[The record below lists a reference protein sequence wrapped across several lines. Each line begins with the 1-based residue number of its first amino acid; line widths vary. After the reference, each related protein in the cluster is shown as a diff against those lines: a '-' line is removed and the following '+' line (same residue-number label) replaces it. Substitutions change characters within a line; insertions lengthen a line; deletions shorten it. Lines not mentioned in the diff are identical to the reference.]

1 LEIKI
6 VRNVLEKNKKLADDV
21 RDILRTKKRTM
32 FNFMS
37 SPGAGK
43 TLLLEKLIPELLLRN
58 CKVGV
63 IEGDVA
69 TLNDSIRLQHTGVPI
84 VQINTEKFGSLCH
97 LGSNVVLAALEQ
109 MLDDNIDLVIVENV
123 GNLVCPG
130 EYDTGSDVNIVIV
143 SVTEGE
149 DKPLKYPRI
158 FQKTD
163 LAIINKIDIA
173 EACSTDIGLIK
184 ENINKVAPQN
194 PIMEISAKKDIGITK
209 LAEWMLTKHRN
220 ILESSNILVTK
231 LDK

>member
-1 LEIKI
+1 MEIKI
-6 VRNVLEKNKKLADDV
+6 VKNVLEKNKKLADDV
-21 RDILRTKKRTM
+21 RKILRKKNRTM

-43 TLLLEKLIPELLLRN
+43 TYLLEKLIPELISKN
-58 CKVGV
+58 IKVGV

-69 TLNDSIRLQHTGVPI
+69 TLNDSVRLQHTGVPI

-109 MLDDNIDLVIVENV
+109 TLDEDLELIIVENV

-130 EYDTGSDVNIVIV
+130 EYDTGSDINIVIV

-158 FQKTD
+158 FQKTE

-173 EACSTDIGLIK
+173 EACSADIGLIK
-184 ENINKVAPQN
+184 ENIKKIAPDN
-194 PIMEISAKKDIGITK
+194 PIIETSAKNGIGISE
-209 LAEWMLTKHRN
+209 LAEWILIKHKS
-220 ILESSNILVTK
+220 ILESSNILTTTK
-231 LDK
+231 G

>member
-1 LEIKI
+1 MEIKI
-6 VRNVLEKNKKLADDV
+6 VKDVLEKNKKLADNV
-21 RDILRTKKRTM
+21 RELLRSKNRSM

-43 TLLLEKLIPELLLRN
+43 TLLLERLIPELLKRN
-58 CKVGV
+58 VKVGV

-69 TLNDSIRLQHTGVPI
+69 TLNDSIRLQHTGVPV

-109 MLDDNIDLVIVENV
+109 TLEEEIELVIVENV

-130 EYDTGSDVNIVIV
+130 EYDTGSDINIVIV

-158 FQKTD
+158 FQKTN

-173 EACSTDIGLIK
+173 EACDADIRLIK
-184 ENINKVAPQN
+184 ENIRKIAPEN
-194 PIMEISAKKDIGITK
+194 PIMETSARKEIGIAE
-209 LAEWMLTKHRN
+209 LADWMLAKHKV
-220 ILESSNILVTK
+220 ILESSNTLILK
-231 LDK
+231 